1 MIEYNYNTRI
11 LTKKSTE
18 KFGPFLSAHELKCH
32 CTLTE
37 CSITIVSNNLIKCFN
52 NLRDLVQ
59 RPLQI
64 SSAYRCPYYNDFV
77 GGSLLSRHQVGEA
90 LDIIKPDS
98 IDLLSFE
105 QLALKAGFTY
115 AKRYTNPE
123 RLHVDTR

>member
-1 MIEYNYNTRI
+1 MIEYNYTTKI
-11 LTKKSTE
+11 LTKNSNE
-18 KFGPFLSAHELKCH
+18 KFGPFFSAHEMKCH
-32 CTLTE
+32 CTLAE
-37 CSITIVSNNLIKCFN
+37 CSITIISSKLIKCFN

-64 SSAYRCPYYNDFV
+64 TSGYRCPYYNDFM

-115 AKRYTNPE
+115 TKRYTNPE
-123 RLHVDTR
+123 RIHCDVR